1 MSTISLPHL
10 PSIPV
15 HCVRPGTLC
24 YAPPGSWVG
33 LFSEGKSCCAHN
45 GPVKQPTRLVCRH
58 MALKSAKEGYWHV
71 FSSKLGMEEEEA
83 AIIELRKLF
92 VSCLGLSGLQRGLRS
107 AKFSGWPCPMWR
119 LPSSVAQEPLLKV
132 TLQHF
137 NSFLHLFFC
146 VAEAFLLACIFMRVC
161 LTHWAL
167 MAGTPFGP
175 CFQKSITAAGPYPG
189 RLDVSVSCPGR
200 LPLQFSGP
208 SSSPLLPP
216 HCSFSLGLA

>member
-1 MSTISLPHL
+1 M
-10 PSIPV
+10 
-15 HCVRPGTLC
+15 
-24 YAPPGSWVG
+24 
-33 LFSEGKSCCAHN
+33 
-45 GPVKQPTRLVCRH
+45 KQPTWLVCRH
-58 MALKSAKEGYWHV
+58 VALKSAKEGSWHV
-71 FSSKLGMEEEEA
+71 FSSKLGMKEEEA

-107 AKFSGWPCPMWR
+107 AKFSDWPCPMWQQ
-119 LPSSVAQEPLLKV
+119 PSSVAQEPLLKV
-132 TLQHF
+132 T
-137 NSFLHLFFC
+137 FLYLFFW

-161 LTHWAL
+161 FTHWAL

-189 RLDVSVSCPGR
+189 RLDVSISCPGR

-208 SSSPLLPP
+208 SLSPLLLP